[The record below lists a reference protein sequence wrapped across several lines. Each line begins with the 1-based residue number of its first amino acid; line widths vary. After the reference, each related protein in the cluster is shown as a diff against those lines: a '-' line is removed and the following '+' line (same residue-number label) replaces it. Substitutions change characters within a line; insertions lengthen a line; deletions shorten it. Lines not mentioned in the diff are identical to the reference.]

1 MSSGAWAL
9 PKETWTDKRRRA
21 RRRKQEEMDRTTIPL
36 RLYGVRRGTVVAVT
50 AVSVLF
56 AAFTLVPIVWI
67 IINSTKTQPNLFS
80 SFGFWFAAPFHFV
93 QNFKDLFKDVDGEGV
108 FTHWF
113 ANTALYAVVGGGG
126 ATALSALGG
135 YAFARFEFPGR
146 RALFFT
152 VLASLLVPVTAVS
165 LPLYFVF
172 AKVHLVNS
180 IWGFILPSMVS
191 VVGVY
196 LMRTFIDASV
206 PVELIEAARMDG
218 AGELAIFLRVAVP
231 LMVPGLMTVLLLS
244 VVGIWNNYFLPLL
257 LFSKASLYPLTV
269 GLGFWGSHASV
280 SGDQVLYPLLVMG
293 GLMTLLPLVI
303 LFLIVQRYWRAGA
316 LIGSIT
322 G

>member
-1 MSSGAWAL
+1 MSSGAWVL
-9 PKETWTDKRRRA
+9 GRTTWTQKRREA
-21 RRRKQEEMDRTTIPL
+21 RRRRREELERTAIPL
-36 RLYGVRRGTVVAVT
+36 RLYGVKRWAVVLVT
-50 AVSVLF
+50 ASAILF
-56 AAFTLVPIVWI
+56 AVFTLVPIVWI
-67 IINSTKTQPNLFS
+67 VVNSTKTQPNLFS

-93 QNFKDLFKDVDGEGV
+93 QNFRELFQNVDGEGV

-113 ANTALYAVVGGGG
+113 VNTALYAIVGGGG

-146 RALFFT
+146 KALFFS

-172 AKVHLVNS
+172 AKVRLVNS

-218 AGELAIFLRVAVP
+218 AGELRIFLRIAVP
-231 LMVPGLMTVLLLS
+231 LMVPGLMTVMLLS

-280 SGDQVLYPLLVMG
+280 SGNQLLYPLLVMG
-293 GLMTLLPLVI
+293 GLMTLLPLVVSCSVS
-303 LFLIVQRYWRAGA
+303 F
-316 LIGSIT
+316 
-322 G
+322 